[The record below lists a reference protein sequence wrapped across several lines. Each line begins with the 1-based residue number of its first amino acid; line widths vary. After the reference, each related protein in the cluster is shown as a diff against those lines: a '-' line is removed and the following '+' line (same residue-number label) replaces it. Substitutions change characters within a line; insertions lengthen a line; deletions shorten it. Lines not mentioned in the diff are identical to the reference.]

1 MKRRVRIV
9 VIDEIEWIVGTY
21 QRRQVKFIKSLIA
34 LLYLFCFREKI
45 RAKIHLLLSLRY
57 GVSPSA
63 KEVGR

>member
-1 MKRRVRIV
+1 MS
-9 VIDEIEWIVGTY
+9 EWIVGTY
-21 QRRQVKFIKSLIA
+21 QRRQVKFNKSLIA